1 MKLLPIS
8 DAPTDR
14 PILGYFPDKKPSHQW
29 AVIRWH
35 PDYERF
41 YLVHGGA
48 FLGYPAQFAELSV
61 NPINLVP
68 SPA

>member
-41 YLVHGGA
+41 YLVHGGS
-48 FLGYPAQFAELSV
+48 FLGYPAQFAELD
-61 NPINLVP
+61 
-68 SPA
+68 PAI